1 MNANHL
7 PVPPWEKELEADRF
21 AGYVIKKL
29 ETAQY
34 GTSLAEAIE
43 EEAQYR
49 RAEGKRSTG
58 DLRRSQEILKSF
70 INAECSVGEMGE
82 GSGDVVRVP
91 ADAFVLDR
99 VLEAVLVLIEAR

>member
-43 EEAQYR
+43 EEYKIHQ
-49 RAEGKRSTG
+49 
-58 DLRRSQEILKSF
+58 
-70 INAECSVGEMGE
+70 VE
-82 GSGDVVRVP
+82 GSAAHPPRP
-91 ADAFVLDR
+91 MR
-99 VLEAVLVLIEAR
+99 IQAVTEGYNNGSPCVGR